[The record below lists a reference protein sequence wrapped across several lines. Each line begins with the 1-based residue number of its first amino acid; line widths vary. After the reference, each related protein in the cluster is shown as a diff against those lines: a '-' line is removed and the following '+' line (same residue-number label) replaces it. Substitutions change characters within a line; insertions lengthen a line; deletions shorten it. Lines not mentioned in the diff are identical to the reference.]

1 MAQETEAGALFE
13 AFNAKYLGPEEVAKG
28 FVYSNHFEEVSG
40 PYHAVLVGPRGSGK
54 TTLLKMLQPAALSEW
69 KAPQADAFRERIKYS
84 GVFISSDISWS
95 KQLSALGYGKLSPE
109 HHKILVLACFTTHVL
124 HAVIETMLSR
134 ADKKTSYRSVRLDG
148 ATEQEL
154 AISIANSLKV
164 KPEIATLLSV
174 KQALRNRLS
183 DIRTLANKGS
193 LLDASGF
200 SQTLASLDYLHL
212 DFLDVSSN
220 ITSLFNDAFGEQ
232 RERWALLFDE
242 LETAPEWIVEQL
254 FSAFRV
260 SDPKL
265 YLKLAISPVSP
276 TALKTIVSA
285 VGPDVGNDHRQVRLW
300 YTDKVNSKA
309 FCQNLWLSL
318 TRKHGVNITAHEA
331 LGPSAF
337 DPGDKRT
344 AERKSPYSSGAPW
357 HKLFTSLASKD
368 RSFNAFLK
376 AQSIDLK
383 NAGEIHQ
390 HKRDTVLRKAA
401 PVAAVREYFLHQARD
416 GSISSRARK
425 TSELY
430 AGADSI
436 FAITEGNPRWFIGV
450 VSPLV
455 AYMVKNNVDKV
466 PRDVQAKEIDCAADR
481 LIALLKT
488 IPVKSHSFGRG
499 PESLDVILNKIGTSL
514 HDEIMLRNFTL
525 DPKLSFTVDKD
536 VPADIQDLIASGL
549 NRGAVMLIEDTAART
564 IVGEMRDAKLRLS
577 YLLAAKYGLPL
588 RKGKTKMLS
597 SILFP
602 KQATHIDQLQLKVD
616 LE

>member
-1 MAQETEAGALFE
+1 MVEDTESSALFE

-69 KAPQADAFRERIKYS
+69 KSPQANSFREKIKYS

-109 HHKILVLACFTTHVL
+109 NHKILVLACFTTHVL

-134 ADKKTSYRSVRLDG
+134 ADGKTTYRHVKLNAS
-148 ATEQEL
+148 TEQSL
-154 AISIANSLKV
+154 AVSIAYVLKV
-164 KPEIATLLSV
+164 RPEIASLLSV
-174 KQALRNRLS
+174 KQGLRNRLS

-193 LLDASGF
+193 LLGAAEF
-200 SQTLASLDYLHL
+200 SSMLAELDYLHL
-212 DFLDVSSN
+212 DFLDASSN
-220 ITSLFNDAFGEQ
+220 ITTIFNDTFGEQ

-276 TALKTIVSA
+276 TALKTIISA
-285 VGPDVGNDHRQVRLW
+285 IGPDVGNDHRQVRLW
-300 YTDKVNSKA
+300 YTDRVDAKV

-318 TRKHGVNITAHEA
+318 TRKYGINISAYDA

-337 DPGDKRT
+337 DPGEKR
-344 AERKSPYSSGAPW
+344 RISGKKSPYSPGEPW
-357 HKLFTSLASKD
+357 HNIFDSLAKKD
-368 RSFNAFLK
+368 RSFAAFLR
-376 AQSIDLK
+376 AQQIDLSSPV
-383 NAGEIHQ
+383 EINQ

-401 PVAAVREYFLHQARD
+401 PVAAVRNFFLHESRSGKVSARL
-416 GSISSRARK
+416 RK

-450 VSPLV
+450 VSPLI
-455 AYMVKNNVDKV
+455 AYMVKSGTSKV
-466 PRDVQAKEIDCAADR
+466 PREVQAKEIDSAADR

-488 IPVKSHSFGRG
+488 IPVNTNVHGWNCEG
-499 PESLDVILNKIGTSL
+499 LDSILSQIGEEF
-514 HDEIMLRNFTL
+514 HNEIMERNFTL
-525 DPKLSFTVDKD
+525 DPKLTFVVDKD
-536 VPADIQDLIASGL
+536 IPKHIQDLIASGL
-549 NRGAVMLIEDTAART
+549 NRGAVMLVEDSASRT
-564 IVGEMRDAKLRLS
+564 IVGDIVNAKLRLS

-597 SILFP
+597 NLLRPQTST
-602 KQATHIDQLQLKVD
+602 QQLTFGVD
-616 LE
+616 S